1 MEGDAAAVT
10 DFQDWELLANS
21 DSDLVNS
28 PISMANSSRG
38 FEEIVAD
45 TEGMLRLDYFSLEND
60 NRYVKTTP
68 DATDEGS
75 VESDNPSWIDPGSE
89 TRFQRRNSSEVW
101 PDSGSDR
108 SDDRKSGDF
117 NVKNELGL
125 VENKMTDVGFEEIE
139 AKEGKF
145 ESLEGKVSSY
155 EGKSELGFEG
165 FGETQSKDKELV
177 KFWSVSGGDDLF
189 FGDVGKDQIGSEI
202 LGESEGENES
212 KEVNLSFV
220 AVGETKPGDEVEK
233 RKLVWWKVPF
243 EMLRYCV
250 FRFSPVW
257 SVSVAAAV
265 MGFVILGRRLY
276 KMKRKTKSLQ
286 LKVTVDDKCVLTL
299 FSPSAILCLP
309 VDQGHQAYKW
319 VFMIIALEN
328 CVLFLKFVQRI
339 SFEGV
344 AFHES
349 RCTSQR
355 SIFGREKGPHCTAL
369 IAGSWGESMAC
380 DEFEIEILL
389 LLR

>member
-28 PISMANSSRG
+28 PISVADSSRS

-45 TEGMLRLDYFSLEND
+45 TEGMFRLDYFSLEND
-60 NRYVKTTP
+60 NRYVKTTL

-89 TRFQRRNSSEVW
+89 TRFQRRNSVEFW

-108 SDDRKSGDF
+108 SDDRKLGDF
-117 NVKNELGL
+117 DVKNELGV
-125 VENKMTDVGFEEIE
+125 VENERTDVGFEEIGEIE

-145 ESLEGKVSSY
+145 ESLEGKVSNF
-155 EGKSELGFEG
+155 ERKSELGFEENVKVHVGFEG

-177 KFWSVSGGDDLF
+177 KFWSDSGGDDLF
-189 FGDVGKDQIGSEI
+189 SGDVGKDQVGSEI

-212 KEVNLSFV
+212 KDVNLSVV

-233 RKLVWWKVPF
+233 RKVVLWKVPF

-286 LKVTVDDKCVLTL
+286 LKVTVDDKKVSHFMSRAARLNET
-299 FSPSAILCLP
+299 FSVVRRVPIVRPLLP
-309 VDQGHQAYKW
+309 A
-319 VFMIIALEN
+319 A
-328 CVLFLKFVQRI
+328 
-339 SFEGV
+339 GV
-344 AFHES
+344 NPWPMMS
-349 RCTSQR
+349 
-355 SIFGREKGPHCTAL
+355 
-369 IAGSWGESMAC
+369 
-380 DEFEIEILL
+380 
-389 LLR
+389 LR

>member
-1 MEGDAAAVT
+1 MEGDTAAVT

-45 TEGMLRLDYFSLEND
+45 T
-60 NRYVKTTP
+60 
-68 DATDEGS
+68 EGS

-117 NVKNELGL
+117 QVKNELGL
-125 VENKMTDVGFEEIE
+125 VENEMTDVGFEGIE
-139 AKEGKF
+139 AKEGKLG
-145 ESLEGKVSSY
+145 SLEGKVSNY

-165 FGETQSKDKELV
+165 FEETQS
-177 KFWSVSGGDDLF
+177 
-189 FGDVGKDQIGSEI
+189 
-202 LGESEGENES
+202 ENES

-265 MGFVILGRRLY
+265 MGFLILGRRLY

-286 LKVTVDDKCVLTL
+286 LKVTVDDKRL
-299 FSPSAILCLP
+299 LCST
-309 VDQGHQAYKW
+309 D
-319 VFMIIALEN
+319 I
-328 CVLFLKFVQRI
+328 
-339 SFEGV
+339 
-344 AFHES
+344 
-349 RCTSQR
+349 TSY
-355 SIFGREKGPHCTAL
+355 L
-369 IAGSWGESMAC
+369 IK
-380 DEFEIEILL
+380 
-389 LLR
+389 

>member
-10 DFQDWELLANS
+10 DFQDWEFLANS

-28 PISMANSSRG
+28 PISMANSSRR

-45 TEGMLRLDYFSLEND
+45 TEGMLRLDHFSLEND

-89 TRFQRRNSSEVW
+89 TPFQRRNSSEVW

-117 NVKNELGL
+117 DVKNELGL
-125 VENKMTDVGFEEIE
+125 VENEMTDVGFEEIGEIE

-145 ESLEGKVSSY
+145 ESLEGNVSSF
-155 EGKSELGFEG
+155 EGKSELGFEENVKVRVGSEG

-177 KFWSVSGGDDLF
+177 KFWSDSGGDDLF

-202 LGESEGENES
+202 LGESEGENGS
-212 KEVNLSFV
+212 KEVDLSFV
-220 AVGETKPGDEVEK
+220 AVGETKLDDEVEK
-233 RKLVWWKVPF
+233 RKVVWWKVPF

-286 LKVTVDDKCVLTL
+286 LKVTVDDKKVSHFMSRAARLNEA
-299 FSPSAILCLP
+299 FSVVRRVPIVRPLLP
-309 VDQGHQAYKW
+309 A
-319 VFMIIALEN
+319 A
-328 CVLFLKFVQRI
+328 
-339 SFEGV
+339 GV
-344 AFHES
+344 NPWPVMS
-349 RCTSQR
+349 
-355 SIFGREKGPHCTAL
+355 
-369 IAGSWGESMAC
+369 
-380 DEFEIEILL
+380 
-389 LLR
+389 LR

>member
-75 VESDNPSWIDPGSE
+75 VESDNPSWIDPGLE

-125 VENKMTDVGFEEIE
+125 VENEMTDVGFEEIE

-145 ESLEGKVSSY
+145 ESLEGKVSNY

-177 KFWSVSGGDDLF
+177 KFWSDSGGDDLF
-189 FGDVGKDQIGSEI
+189 FGDVGKDRIGSEI

-212 KEVNLSFV
+212 KEVNLNFV

-250 FRFSPVW
+250 FRISPVW

-286 LKVTVDDKCVLTL
+286 LKVTVDDKRKGLG
-299 FSPSAILCLP
+299 
-309 VDQGHQAYKW
+309 D
-319 VFMIIALEN
+319 
-328 CVLFLKFVQRI
+328 
-339 SFEGV
+339 EGV

-355 SIFGREKGPHCTAL
+355 SIFGREKGPHRAAL

>member
-45 TEGMLRLDYFSLEND
+45 TEG
-60 NRYVKTTP
+60 
-68 DATDEGS
+68 S

-89 TRFQRRNSSEVW
+89 TRFQRKNSSEVW

-125 VENKMTDVGFEEIE
+125 VENEMTDVGFEEIE

-145 ESLEGKVSSY
+145 ESLEGKVSNY

-177 KFWSVSGGDDLF
+177 KFWSDSGGDDLF
-189 FGDVGKDQIGSEI
+189 FGDVGKDRIGSDI

-220 AVGETKPGDEVEK
+220 SVGETKPGDEVEK

-265 MGFVILGRRLY
+265 MGFLILGRRLY

-286 LKVTVDDKCVLTL
+286 LKVTVDDK
-299 FSPSAILCLP
+299 
-309 VDQGHQAYKW
+309 
-319 VFMIIALEN
+319 
-328 CVLFLKFVQRI
+328 
-339 SFEGV
+339 
-344 AFHES
+344 
-349 RCTSQR
+349 
-355 SIFGREKGPHCTAL
+355 
-369 IAGSWGESMAC
+369 
-380 DEFEIEILL
+380 
-389 LLR
+389 